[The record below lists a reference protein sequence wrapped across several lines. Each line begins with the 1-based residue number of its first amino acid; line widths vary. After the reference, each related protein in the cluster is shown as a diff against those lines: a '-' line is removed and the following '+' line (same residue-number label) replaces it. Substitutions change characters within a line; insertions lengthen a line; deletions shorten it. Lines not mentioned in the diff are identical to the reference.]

1 MHEEMNFPIG
11 PTPAPKE
18 SISENKNE
26 YTRKSITS
34 KMQKANGNF
43 ESFSIKLDKD
53 GKPPLI
59 VFEDIDKTLLHLEPT
74 YNEIRTAMWPKAVEM
89 DGLEEVSR
97 VHLAGFRLGT
107 MWRELYRMHAIYEL
121 GKTEWKDADLY
132 AKEFLAKGMQE
143 NI

>member
-1 MHEEMNFPIG
+1 MNFPIV

-18 SISENKNE
+18 LIPENKKE
-26 YTRKSITS
+26 YTRLSITS
-34 KMQKANGNF
+34 KVEKSNGEF
-43 ESFSIKLDKD
+43 EAFSIKLDKN

-74 YNEIRTAMWPKAVEM
+74 YNEIRKAMWPKAVEM

-107 MWRELYRMHAIYEL
+107 MWRELYRMYAIYEL
-121 GKTEWKDADLY
+121 EPRRTEWKDADRY
-132 AKEFLAKGMQE
+132 EKEFLAEGMPGE
-143 NI
+143 HYR